1 MLYVYLDKTIEVLTD
16 DDNVLRSIYYQDGTM
31 KAKFS
36 SFPELLHIDAT
47 YKLNNLQMAVFLQL
61 VVDGNGRTK
70 SYLCFLFGETI
81 LGLLDVFKYHNTAW
95 SEIQTV
101 FSDEDFTERA
111 VYKQNYPHSCL
122 QLCLFHVLRSMK
134 RELNVEKMKI
144 TLEQKNMS
152 LEIIQKLAYVPN
164 IDEYNEYLEELEE
177 ANIQPVY

>member
-1 MLYVYLDKTIEVLTD
+1 MMLYVYLDKTIEVLTD

-36 SFPELLHIDAT
+36 SFPELLHTDAT
-47 YKLNNLQMAVFLQL
+47 YKHYNLQMAVFLQL

-70 SYLCFLFGETI
+70 SYLCFLYGETI

-122 QLCLFHVLRSMK
+122 QLCVFFMFF
-134 RELNVEKMKI
+134 
-144 TLEQKNMS
+144 
-152 LEIIQKLAYVPN
+152 VP
-164 IDEYNEYLEELEE
+164 
-177 ANIQPVY
+177 